1 MTFSK
6 GDNLVATC
14 KGEVKFTFVCPM
26 DGMCKKMLKRW
37 VVIKLGHPNLDYV
50 FIPQ

>member
-1 MTFSK
+1 MKHNK
-6 GDNLVATC
+6 GDDLVATF
-14 KGEVKFTFVCPM
+14 KGELKFTFVCPM

-37 VVIKLGHPNLDYV
+37 VVMQLGHPNLDYI